1 MTDKTPLLERS
12 ELEPPMP
19 ELSRLRQLS
28 RFDVPSSDVKRSVY
42 ARVQDTLNASV
53 ASARPQPRARAWA
66 LTLAITV
73 AVPSAFAAT
82 PAGTLVVQ
90 HTVAWAAHLWAVVD
104 SATALKDTPR
114 TREAPPT
121 RGTHQ
126 IQRAHQSQ
134 PAPQNSAQQIP
145 TPSAPSAPPAPL
157 ASSSSA
163 EATEASPAVAEVAPS
178 QVHTAAT
185 APSAQAPGSAQRT
198 RTRAP
203 EPPSTLTAERQ
214 LLEAARVRLR
224 AGDMAGASTLAARHA
239 RRFPNGILT
248 AERRAIINQVHQLQG
263 QTP

>member
-28 RFDVPSSDVKRSVY
+28 RFDVPSNDVKRSMY

-53 ASARPQPRARAWA
+53 ASARPKPRARAWA

-82 PAGTLVVQ
+82 PVGTLVVQ

-104 SATALKDTPR
+104 SATALKDAPR
-114 TREAPPT
+114 TREAPAT
-121 RGTHQ
+121 RGAHQ

-134 PAPQNSAQQIP
+134 SAPQTSAQQ
-145 TPSAPSAPPAPL
+145 PPAPPVPP
-157 ASSSSA
+157 APSSSA
-163 EATEASPAVAEVAPS
+163 EAIEASPAVAEVAPS
-178 QVHTAAT
+178 QVHTTAT
-185 APSAQAPGSAQRT
+185 APSALTPGSAQRA

-203 EPPSTLTAERQ
+203 QPPSNLTVERQ
-214 LLEAARVRLR
+214 LLEAARVHLR
-224 AGDMAGASTLAARHA
+224 AGDTASASRLAARHA
-239 RRFPNGILT
+239 QRFPNGILT
-248 AERRAIINQVHQLQG
+248 AERQAIINQVHQLQG